1 MTNPMVEQG
10 ASQLLGGAA
19 MPPEQHGDMPEQNL
33 KQLSEGF
40 PRAAIQA
47 DGVKSNPLRRVFVV
61 GFALLISAFAINEM
75 RGVFLVGGLTPIEYA
90 VLVLFAINFCW
101 IALAFSSSIAGFFV
115 LASNRKAPVIEQPL
129 TTRTAILMPTYNEA
143 PDRVFAAVET
153 MALALA
159 KTEHGHAFDWFI
171 LSDTT
176 DPEVALAEEQAFWL
190 LRQQTAGNTNVY
202 YRRRRKN
209 IARKAGNIADFCR
222 RCTSLRTLTGS
233 GCRQCDATK
242 HHDFACSTYAK

>member
-1 MTNPMVEQG
+1 
-10 ASQLLGGAA
+10 
-19 MPPEQHGDMPEQNL
+19 NL

-202 YRRRRKN
+202 
-209 IARKAGNIADFCR
+209 
-222 RCTSLRTLTGS
+222 
-233 GCRQCDATK
+233 
-242 HHDFACSTYAK
+242 